1 MNMQTPLGM
10 VQPNPVPYDP
20 AVAARGARKAGP
32 GDRPLPE
39 GIEVCRRPRAHD
51 SGPWGQ
57 SALSQLH
64 HVQATVQLSEQPGQC
79 RALAQAV
86 GAEGAQ

>member
-1 MNMQTPLGM
+1 M
-10 VQPNPVPYDP
+10 
-20 AVAARGARKAGP
+20 GP

-86 GAEGAQ
+86 GTEGAQ